1 MTPIINTLAIVGGTC
16 VLCTLLMFAIGI
28 SDVIAEK
35 RKEAKKKKTESEKK
49 EEAPVLCDRCK
60 QKADHHGFFYLDDE
74 RLCWYCFKKDEIKN
88 DLLGGKHDE

>member
-1 MTPIINTLAIVGGTC
+1 MTPIINTLAIVGGIC

-28 SDVIAEK
+28 SDVIAERRK
-35 RKEAKKKKTESEKK
+35 RKKQEEKK
-49 EEAPVLCDRCK
+49 EAPKEEEPVLCDRCK

-88 DLLGGKHDE
+88 DLLGG